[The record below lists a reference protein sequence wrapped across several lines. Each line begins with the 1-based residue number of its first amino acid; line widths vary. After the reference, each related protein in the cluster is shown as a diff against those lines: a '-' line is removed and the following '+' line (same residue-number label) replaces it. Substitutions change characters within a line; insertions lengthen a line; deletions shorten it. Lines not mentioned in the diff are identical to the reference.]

1 MAVWTYSDWVTYEDG
16 SAKLTRLRLHVQEV
30 SDKLANPSYSTEG
43 LSVNPR
49 ENLGTYLAGLNAER
63 EKLEATVGRANGTR
77 LGWTRGRALL

>member
-30 SDKLANPSYSTEG
+30 SDKLANPNYATDG
-43 LSVNPR
+43 LSVSQQ
-49 ENLGTYLAGLNAER
+49 NLAAYLVGLNTER
-63 EKLEATVGRANGTR
+63 EKLEATVGRAGGTR